1 MKTDIFWFSG
11 TGNSLYVAE
20 GIGERLGDCRLRSMV
35 AFERSVGAK
44 SEADCLGLIFPV
56 HGFSIPRCVETFLR
70 GLDLSK
76 YAYLFSVTTKGGS
89 AELSFKDLNRILR
102 RKKRTLDGFFSVEM
116 PNNTY
121 FVHDLDT
128 DTEISAKYKSAESRI
143 AEIAHLVS
151 ERGKTAASPGESL
164 IKMVVFR
171 LLHSVLTRTGY
182 LGLEGKFH
190 ATDACNGCG
199 TCETICP
206 SGKIDMQGGVPVW
219 VKNRSCLFCGACINY
234 CPRQAIRNKYI
245 RKSKAQAAGQYHNK
259 SIGASEIARQKPD
272 FA

>member
-20 GIGERLGDCRLRSMV
+20 RIGEWLGDCRLRSMV
-35 AFERSVGAK
+35 AFDRSVGAT
-44 SEADCLGLIFPV
+44 SEAECLGLIFPV

-76 YAYLFSVTTKGGS
+76 YAYIFSVTTKGGS
-89 AELSFKDLNRILR
+89 PELSFKDLNRVLR
-102 RKKRTLDGFFSVEM
+102 RKKRELDAFFSIEM

-121 FVHDLDT
+121 FVHDLNSDS
-128 DTEISAKYKSAESRI
+128 EISAKRESAESRI
-143 AEIAHLVS
+143 AEIAQLVS
-151 ERGKTAASPGESL
+151 RRGKTDASPGDSP
-164 IKMVVFR
+164 IKIVVFR
-171 LLHSVLTRTGY
+171 LLHSILTRTRY

-199 TCETICP
+199 TCKTVCP
-206 SGKIDMQGGVPVW
+206 SGKIDMHAGVPVW
-219 VKNRSCLFCGACINY
+219 AKNRICLFCGACINY
-234 CPRQAIRNKYI
+234 CPRQAVRNKCI
-245 RKSKAQAAGQYHNK
+245 RKSKTQAAGQYHNK
-259 SIGASEIARQKPD
+259 NIDASKIARQKPD